1 MHCLTQRAFVCA
13 TGTSR
18 YNASAL
24 RAYSQEVAAGGGVL
38 TVDLQLLRNGSM
50 NAEQVRL
57 IGEAWKGL

>member
-1 MHCLTQRAFVCA
+1 LSHSTSFCA
-13 TGTSR
+13 AGTSR